1 MKYTE
6 KLRLMQNLDEKYVE
20 EADEKIRFTS
30 GRQVWTRGLAI
41 AACAIL
47 VCGIAMMPF
56 WNGMSSEESDRYNT
70 EIYDN
75 SSWITSDGHVI
86 CVYDNGEFDYV
97 PFAFLAEK
105 AMVDDNMMVMPEM
118 GDVNMDNDVYL
129 LNAFYYRPT
138 LTYDRAYTY
147 VYRKIKL
154 DHIERKIGETK
165 IKIGVNEE
173 TKEEI
178 VCSAEMYAIR
188 GIDSHYAIA
197 VKPDAADPY
206 VRSANLNGYL
216 LWYRADVSFADFAAL
231 IEAYDLKNQ
240 FYVGP
245 AFTEGLMTGT
255 GIVENIIYPNEENRI
270 FCEKLLAV
278 NGNAVEHTFVKTDA
292 AHLDI
297 KCGFLV
303 AGGEF
308 GMKIYADGYL
318 VTNIGGT
325 LHTFDIGATTAAE
338 LIAYAKTIPSAYKG
352 VDYYENGVN
361 TNDGNSDG
369 AMTLPYNPS

>member
-1 MKYTE
+1 
-6 KLRLMQNLDEKYVE
+6 
-20 EADEKIRFTS
+20 
-30 GRQVWTRGLAI
+30 
-41 AACAIL
+41 
-47 VCGIAMMPF
+47 
-56 WNGMSSEESDRYNT
+56 
-70 EIYDN
+70 
-75 SSWITSDGHVI
+75 
-86 CVYDNGEFDYV
+86 
-97 PFAFLAEK
+97 
-105 AMVDDNMMVMPEM
+105 MPEVP
-118 GDVNMDNDVYL
+118 DLTIENDVYY
-129 LNAFYYRPT
+129 LNTLYYRPI
-138 LTYDRAYTY
+138 LTHDDDYSY
-147 VYRKIKL
+147 VYRKVQL
-154 DHIERKIGETK
+154 DHIDRKIGETTVR
-165 IKIGVNEE
+165 IGYNEE
-173 TKEEI
+173 TKENI

-188 GIDSHYAIA
+188 GIDPQYAIA
-197 VKPDAADPY
+197 VKPDAADSY
-206 VRSANLNGYL
+206 VRYGKLNGYL

-297 KCGFLV
+297 QCGFLV

-338 LIAYAKTIPSAYKG
+338 LIAYAKTIPNAYKG